1 MAYSSIY
8 NVDTSLR
15 YEVRLNGETL
25 RTDVPPHH
33 VESIVYELESQGENI
48 VDEFWDEE
56 NMVVDL
62 VSTGAENDDDL
73 DYT

>member
-8 NVDTSLR
+8 NVDTSLS

-25 RTDVPPHH
+25 RKSVKPHH
-33 VESIVYELESQGENI
+33 VASVVYELESQGENV
-48 VDEFWDEE
+48 VDEIWDDE

-62 VSTGAENDDDL
+62 VSTGCVDDDL